1 MNIEGFRTIIV
12 ALVGGPLVVA
22 LAKYGLTLTPDQQT
36 AVVGMVM
43 TLLMIGMRFLTKTP
57 IGGAKA
63 TEPPAATPPKQG
75 GHALVAMLL
84 ALVAAGV
91 ICVLSACSVLGIS
104 KPLSLDEQLA
114 AAQVTRDAVESA
126 ATTAYQSH
134 TLSEADFRQVVQMAK
149 TMREF
154 IAAAKL
160 AEDAGNIAGANQE
173 LQLATSALT
182 ALQTYVNAHA
192 AKGAK

>member
-1 MNIEGFRTIIV
+1 MNLEGFRTIIAAV
-12 ALVGGPLVVA
+12 IGGPLTIA
-22 LAKYGLTLTPDQQT
+22 LAKYGLNLTPDQQT
-36 AVVGMVM
+36 AVVGIAM
-43 TLLMIGMRFLTKTP
+43 TVLMCGMRFVTKSP
-57 IGGAKA
+57 VFGSKEAA
-63 TEPPAATPPKQG
+63 PAPVTPPKQG
-75 GHALVAMLL
+75 GHVLVGMLL

-126 ATTAYQSH
+126 ATTAFQSH
-134 TLSEADFRQVVQMAK
+134 TLSESDFRQVVQMAK
-149 TMREF
+149 TTREF
-154 IAAAKL
+154 ISAAKL
-160 AEDAGNIAGANQE
+160 AEDAGNVAGANQE

-182 ALQTYVNAHA
+182 ALQTYINAHA